1 MIGEMMEKN
10 KFMEEFSAAL
20 SAAGGKAVLRAEGES
35 LDDIARREFPELF
48 PSGGDACF
56 SGTDSCCRTVSVSG
70 DAQYPGDAA
79 APRIASNLQ
88 GCGNFNP
95 DDVEDPRS
103 LDGTALAIVRGEF
116 GVAENG
122 AVWIEQNVRHRGLY
136 FISEALMIVIPAGT
150 LARDMHEAYARLEAT
165 ASTRGYG
172 IFISGP
178 SKTADIEQALVFGA
192 HGARRV
198 VVVLE

>member
-10 KFMEEFSAAL
+10 KLMEEFSAAL
-20 SAAGGKAVLRAEGES
+20 SAAGGRAVLRADGES

-48 PSGGDACF
+48 PSGGDA
-56 SGTDSCCRTVSVSG
+56 GAPGSCGASS
-70 DAQYPGDAA
+70 DPGGVV
-79 APRIASNLQ
+79 PRIASNLP

-95 DDVEDPRS
+95 DDVADPRS

-122 AVWIEQNVRHRGLY
+122 AVWIEQNVRHRGMY

-150 LARDMHEAYARLEAT
+150 LAGDMHEAYARLEAT

-192 HGARRV
+192 HGARQV